1 MTCRLIALTAFFF
14 LAFGGWAQ
22 QYSVAREWNE
32 AQLLAIRNDF
42 ARPPVH
48 ARNLYHV
55 SLGMYDAWAAYD
67 PIAQPVLLGNNLGG
81 YSVPFEGVPTPTDLE
96 AAREEAISYA
106 AYRILSHRFE
116 FSPGAAVTLPY
127 FNGLMAQLGYDISF
141 TDADYSSGSPA
152 ALGNYI
158 AQQVI
163 AFGLQDG
170 SNEAG
175 EYSNTFYLPINDPI
189 DMTQPGNPDM
199 TDPNRWQPLELPL
212 FVDQAGNPFTEAPP
226 FQSPEWGYVTP
237 FALTDDD
244 LNVYTRDGDL
254 YPVYLDPGPPP
265 LIDTLGPRENDDL
278 YRLGF
283 TMVSVWQSHNDPT
296 DGVLWDISPAS
307 KGNLGELPT
316 DMADLLSVYD
326 YFDGGD
332 TGTGHPINPH
342 TGLPYEP
349 QVVPRG
355 DYTRILAEFWADG
368 PDSETPP
375 GHWFS
380 IHNYVTDQP
389 SFQRR
394 WMGEGPELA
403 PLEWDVKAYLTL
415 GGTVHDAAIAAWSVK
430 GWFDYV
436 RPVSAI
442 RFMADRGQYTDPEL
456 SSYSTAGIPLMEGFV
471 ELVEAGDPLAG
482 ENGENIGKIKLY
494 SWRGPDYIVDP
505 EIDVA
510 GVGWILAENWWPYQR
525 PTFVTPPFAGYV
537 SGHSTFSRA
546 AAECMTA
553 ITGDAFFPGGMGVFP
568 APQNEFLVFE
578 DGPSVDIVLQWAT
591 YRDASDQC
599 SLSRIWGGIH
609 PPADD
614 IPGRLMGIQAAE
626 RAVNLAN
633 TFIFAGLPSVV
644 AVEPSQSAV
653 NIASAEGE
661 FTLTITY
668 NSPMDV
674 SAIPVVS
681 FPNLNPAASGALTLV
696 SGAWTDATTFV
707 ATYSVTN
714 TGETLLGI
722 DVAVSQGLSS
732 SGNLQNEGVFTGVF
746 SVDFEAPELLTIE
759 CVDGPLNRS
768 YIGSSYTIDFTF
780 NEAMLLS
787 QPAIVAPGPTLNS
800 LIASGN
806 EGQWLT
812 DFVFRAAAP
821 IADVEIENAVLEALV
836 SAADKAGNPIEI
848 LASNSSCIVDTRN
861 PLLVSITAN
870 PQDYNPVTTTDNTV
884 VLTLLFDEG
893 MDETILPTIELT
905 ALNAFFAFNAAESA
919 WLDPLNFEAVF
930 NESGAP
936 LDFTSIGAVVTQV
949 KDAVGN
955 SMPELL
961 IDEVFTSSES
971 NQVGVL
977 RGGSPLMLYPNPLES
992 GQQLRI
998 QSSEPFDH
1006 IRLYAT
1012 DGRLIHQQRFPRQ
1025 QKLAELTFRI
1035 PAGMYFIEVSTE
1047 MYRTRQRIVVR

>member
-1 MTCRLIALTAFFF
+1 MIYRFTALLGAFLF
-14 LAFGGWAQ
+14 AFGGWAQ
-22 QYSVAREWNE
+22 EYSVAREWNE
-32 AQLLAIRNDF
+32 AQLFAIRNDF

-48 ARNLYHV
+48 ARNLFHV
-55 SLGMYDAWAAYD
+55 SLAMYDAWAAYD
-67 PIAQPVLLGNNLGG
+67 AIAQPVLLGQSLGG
-81 YSVPFEGVPTPTDLE
+81 YSVPFDGVPTPSDLQ

-116 FSPGAAVTLPY
+116 FSPGANETLAHLDD
-127 FNGLMAQLGYDISF
+127 LMAQMGYDIGF
-141 TDADYSSGSPA
+141 TDTDYSTGNPA

-158 AQQVI
+158 AEQVI
-163 AFGLQDG
+163 SFGMQDG
-170 SNEAG
+170 SNESG
-175 EYSNTFYLPINDPI
+175 EYSNTFYLPVNDPI

-283 TMVSVWQSHNDPT
+283 AMVSVWQSHNDPS
-296 DGVLWDISPAS
+296 DGVIWDISPAS

-316 DMADLLSVYD
+316 DITDLLSIYD
-326 YFDGGD
+326 YYEGGD
-332 TGTGHPINPH
+332 IGTGHPVNPH

-349 QVVPRG
+349 QLVPRG
-355 DYTRILAEFWADG
+355 DYARILAEFWADG

-380 IHNYVTDQP
+380 IHNYVTDHP
-389 SFQRR
+389 EFQRR
-394 WMGEGPELA
+394 WMGEGPELS
-403 PLEWDVKAYLTL
+403 PLEWDVKAYMTL

-442 RFMADRGQYTDPEL
+442 RFMADRGQNSDPNL
-456 SSYSTAGIPLMEGFV
+456 PSYNPGGIPLMEGYI
-471 ELVEAGDPLAG
+471 ELVEEGDPLAG
-482 ENGENIGKIKLY
+482 ENNENVGKIKLF

-553 ITGDAFFPGGMGVFP
+553 ITGDAYFPGGLGVFP

-578 DGPSVDIVLQWAT
+578 DGPSVDITLQWAT

-614 IPGRLMGIQAAE
+614 LPGRWMGIQVAE
-626 RAVNLAN
+626 HAVAHAN
-633 TFIFAGLPSVV
+633 ALIFAGLPSVV
-644 AVEPSQSAV
+644 AIEPSQSAV

-661 FTLTITY
+661 FTLNISF
-668 NSPMDV
+668 NAAMDQ
-674 SAIPVVS
+674 SSMPVIS
-681 FPNLNPAASGALTLV
+681 FPEDDPSTAALSFV
-696 SGAWTDATTFV
+696 SGSWTDAQTYA
-707 ATYSVTN
+707 ATYAVAN
-714 TGETLLGI
+714 TGETLLNI
-722 DVAVSQGLSS
+722 SVAVEGAQSS
-732 SGNLQNEGVFTGVF
+732 SGNPQNDALFEGVFI
-746 SVDFEAPELLTIE
+746 VDFVAPEAVSIA
-759 CVDGPLNRS
+759 CNDGPLNRS
-768 YIGSSYTIDFTF
+768 FIGSSYPVDIAF
-780 NEAMLLS
+780 NEPMLLN
-787 QPAIVAPGPTLNS
+787 QPLEYAAGSAVQDLVVA
-800 LIASGN
+800 GN
-806 EGQWLT
+806 NGQWLT
-812 DFVFRAAAP
+812 DVVYRAELE
-821 IADVEIENAVLEALV
+821 IADATVENDQIELV
-836 SAADKAGNPIEI
+836 IGAADRAGNPIE
-848 LASNSSCIVDTRN
+848 ATVSNSACLVDTRT
-861 PLLVSITAN
+861 PELVSVEAN
-870 PQDYNPVTTTDNTV
+870 PTDYNPVTSTDNTV
-884 VLTLLFDEG
+884 VLTLNFDEA
-893 MDETILPTIELT
+893 MDTGAQPNIALT
-905 ALNAFFAFNAAESA
+905 ALAGFFGFNGTEST
-919 WLDPLNFEAVF
+919 WIDSQTFEAVF

-936 LDFTSIGAVVTQV
+936 LEFTSIGVVVTQA

-955 SMPELL
+955 SLAEESFE
-961 IDEVFTSSES
+961 EVFTSAET
-971 NQVGVL
+971 NAIEDLQNPLGVRL
-977 RGGSPLMLYPNPLES
+977 FPNPIGS
-992 GQQLRI
+992 GASLAITSTRAFN
-998 QSSEPFDH
+998 EVAV
-1006 IRLYAT
+1006 YAS
-1012 DGRLIHQQRFPRQ
+1012 DGRLVNRQ
-1025 QKLAELTFRI
+1025 VLNGDAFVYSLGTDLAPGL
-1035 PAGMYFIEVSTE
+1035 FIVAISNSDST
-1047 MYRTRQRIVVR
+1047 TRVRLIVH